1 MPRIRRT
8 SELSVCLLVLP
19 AGRCALSRGLEPM
32 AGKWILPCL
41 LLCCSACD
49 LTGWL
54 NEEAEADHGYNILCV
69 TDVVTVYV
77 T

>member
-1 MPRIRRT
+1 
-8 SELSVCLLVLP
+8 
-19 AGRCALSRGLEPM
+19 M
-32 AGKWILPCL
+32 AGKWILPCLPCL

-54 NEEAEADHGYNILCV
+54 NEDEEADHGYNVLCV
-69 TDVVTVYV
+69 TDVVKVYV